1 MNMNRRAG
9 RTEFYQV
16 EGYGRFFSDRQYPE
30 KQITEYE
37 DRENQFYRFFQ
48 LECAGDPEGKDSLIP
63 IQPVRI
69 RCTAWDTANV
79 LNASLLDGL
88 TDRSQIWIR
97 AFMDPWFQIW
107 GPNGTPEG
115 IRKTVPNGGRMNGH
129 SRPWETMNIPH
140 GIALMETAQLTIT
153 EIRIVNSSQ
162 KATSTNQKPMSISK
176 TTPKKGVSE
185 SDIDK
190 IMSQANQK
198 ANPTPT
204 PIEKSELGKQAA
216 QETQTEQSVPPEH
229 QTPQSTAYDTSED
242 FLKVSAIVRIKD
254 LSKSIIDENNEPK
267 RAFSGIANQDY
278 KQGEILIEQQPLR
291 LINTVKGENAEKI
304 NGWKDNT
311 PVHVGGYLKALNW
324 IWIPTEQEGGTK
336 DIIPGPGEENGQA
349 RPWDIIYNDNWDN
362 QCCIIPSFQ
371 IIVKQI
377 NKADLSSSTKEI
389 FQKKKDSR
397 EFTEMELD
405 KLFTGESINDNSMNT
420 NEDTPENANQNT
432 PEETDHQ
439 PETEQYQDQGND
451 HLDLYDTQ
459 A

>member
-69 RCTAWDTANV
+69 RCTAWDTPNV
-79 LNASLLDGL
+79 LNASILDGL

-97 AFMDPWFQIW
+97 AFMDPWFQLW

-115 IRKTVPNGGRMNGH
+115 MRKTIPDGGRMNGH
-129 SRPWETMNIPH
+129 SRPWETINIPH

-153 EIRIVNSSQ
+153 EIRIVNGNQ
-162 KATSTNQKPMSISK
+162 KVTSTNQKPMSVPK
-176 TTPKKGVSE
+176 ATPKKKVSE

-190 IMSQANQK
+190 LMSQANEK

-204 PIEKSELGKQAA
+204 PVEESELGKQAA
-216 QETQTEQSVPPEH
+216 QQPQTEQSVPSEH

-254 LSKSIIDENNEPK
+254 LSKSNVDENNEPK
-267 RAFSGIANQDY
+267 RAFNGIANQDY
-278 KQGEILIEQQPLR
+278 KQGDILIEQQPLR
-291 LINTVKGENAEKI
+291 LINTVKGDNANKI
-304 NGWKDNT
+304 NGWSDNT
-311 PVHVGGYLKALNW
+311 PVQVGGYLKALNW
-324 IWIPTEQEGGTK
+324 LWVPTAEEGGTK
-336 DIIPGPGEENGQA
+336 EIIAGPGEENGQA
-349 RPWDIIYNDNWDN
+349 RPWDLVYDESWDR

-371 IIVKQI
+371 IVVKEI
-377 NKADLSSSTKEI
+377 SRADLSSTAKEI
-389 FQKKKDSR
+389 LQKKVDSR
-397 EFTEMELD
+397 NLIEGELD
-405 KLFTGESINDNSMNT
+405 KLFAGESIEPSEQSAEDGKEDESTETNNNS
-420 NEDTPENANQNT
+420 PEQTELKEINA
-432 PEETDHQ
+432 
-439 PETEQYQDQGND
+439 
-451 HLDLYDTQ
+451 
-459 A
+459 